1 MIGDMGASSNLK
13 RNTRIVGSLVKSIS
27 ARRSIGEEIAGM
39 EGSEKEN
46 KREKGSRTK
55 IDKTSLW
62 IPAACAAGRPHCSK
76 CPARYEIMSV
86 CILRHNDNLSRLRPV
101 EFLLSASLEPFPYL
115 CFRDLTSYFQSAMV
129 ATSLSCSFPPS
140 PSILS
145 LSLFFF
151 LFLQFFLFFC
161 IQPYEQCS
169 LASIDIEVPESI
181 SWPPSRMETRIWPV
195 VVEIG
200 LVSKFPWEETRIL
213 INSFVSESFRIKQG
227 CSFAIVSERI
237 FPFYT

>member
-1 MIGDMGASSNLK
+1 
-13 RNTRIVGSLVKSIS
+13 
-27 ARRSIGEEIAGM
+27 M

-129 ATSLSCSFPPS
+129 ATSLSLALFLHLPSFC
-140 PSILS
+140 LS
-145 LSLFFF
+145 LSLSFS
-151 LFLQFFLFFC
+151 LFLFFSFLFFFFMYSALRTVFFSFD
-161 IQPYEQCS
+161 PYQGPWIYTVTS
-169 LASIDIEVPESI
+169 ATYGDSHLAGRSWNRFSFEI
-181 SWPPSRMETRIWPV
+181 SPGRN
-195 VVEIG
+195 
-200 LVSKFPWEETRIL
+200 K
-213 INSFVSESFRIKQG
+213 NSH
-227 CSFAIVSERI
+227 
-237 FPFYT
+237 

>member
-1 MIGDMGASSNLK
+1 
-13 RNTRIVGSLVKSIS
+13 
-27 ARRSIGEEIAGM
+27 M

-145 LSLFFF
+145 LSPFFSFSF
-151 LFLQFFLFFC
+151 LYSALRTVFFSFDPHRGPWIYIVTC
-161 IQPYEQCS
+161 ATYGDS
-169 LASIDIEVPESI
+169 YLAGRSWNRFSFEI
-181 SWPPSRMETRIWPV
+181 SPGRN
-195 VVEIG
+195 
-200 LVSKFPWEETRIL
+200 K
-213 INSFVSESFRIKQG
+213 NSH
-227 CSFAIVSERI
+227 
-237 FPFYT
+237 

>member
-1 MIGDMGASSNLK
+1 
-13 RNTRIVGSLVKSIS
+13 
-27 ARRSIGEEIAGM
+27 M

-129 ATSLSCSFPPS
+129 ATSLSLALFLHLPSFC
-140 PSILS
+140 LS
-145 LSLFFF
+145 LSLPFLFFSIFFF
-151 LFLQFFLFFC
+151 LC

-169 LASIDIEVPESI
+169 LASIHIKVPESI
-181 SWPPSRMETRIWPV
+181 RWPPPRMETRIWPV

-200 LVSKFPWEETRIL
+200 LVSKFPLEETRIL
-213 INSFVSESFRIKQG
+213 INSFVSESFRIKQD

>member
-151 LFLQFFLFFC
+151 LFLQFFLFFLHSTLRTVFFSFDRHRGPW
-161 IQPYEQCS
+161 IYIVTSVTYGDSHLAGRSWNRFSFEIS
-169 LASIDIEVPESI
+169 LG
-181 SWPPSRMETRIWPV
+181 RN
-195 VVEIG
+195 
-200 LVSKFPWEETRIL
+200 K
-213 INSFVSESFRIKQG
+213 NSH
-227 CSFAIVSERI
+227 
-237 FPFYT
+237 